1 MRKVVLALAIVLYL
15 GSAISAEEARLL
27 RFPDV
32 SADRVVFVYAG
43 DLYYAPRAG
52 GQAVQLTTDI
62 GLELFPKFSPNGD
75 QIAFTGQYDG
85 DFSVYVVPLSGGEP
99 KRLTY
104 HPGIQPVAERFG
116 PENLVMGWSHDG
128 TKVLFRSRKETMD
141 LWDGKAY
148 FVNINGGMP
157 EPLPMATA
165 GFTSLS
171 PDGNKVAYCPIA
183 RDFRTWKRYKGGMA
197 QNVWIFDL
205 NTFESKKITDWIGT
219 DNMPMWYG
227 DKIYFNSDRTGTLN
241 LYCYEIPTGE
251 TRQVTQFTDF
261 DVRWPSLG
269 KDGIAFE
276 NGGFVYVLDLPS
288 ETMHKVDIEL
298 TTDRHLVRAE
308 ITSVGDKVADYDISP
323 EGRRAVFRARGD
335 VFSVPAREGITRDL
349 TATPGVNEMVPK
361 WSPDGKWIAYLSDA
375 TGEEEFYLKSF
386 DGKETVQ
393 LTSNSDCH
401 RYEPSWSPDSK
412 KLVFSDAKARLFSID
427 IATKKM
433 TQLDKSSFSGFGGVS
448 WSPDSRYVAYSKRLE
463 NRIVAVFAYDFKDNT
478 IHQMTPGFT
487 NDYSP
492 AFDPAGKYLYF
503 ISERNFNPILGS
515 YEFTFVNNSIDDLY
529 LIVLNSKDKSP
540 FVPKDEQVAAAEE
553 EKKSKDDEEKK
564 SDDKKSK
571 DKKTDEAPAPVVIDF
586 DGIYD
591 RQVAFD
597 LPSGNYG
604 GLSAVKGAVFFV
616 SDGIYGL
623 RGKVTSDLERILCKY
638 DIEKKKKYDF
648 LEKFGGYQISAKGD
662 RMIVNQSGNYF
673 IVPTEGTKAEL
684 EDHRVDLSQIEM
696 RVDRRAEYVQMYNQV
711 WRRYRDY
718 FYDANM
724 YGVDWYKM
732 REKYAV
738 LLPYVSHRFDFTYIL
753 GELVGELCS
762 SHTYVGGGDLPK
774 VKSSGIGLLGVD
786 FEVDHQDDRIRIS
799 RILTGEN
806 WDEELRSPLQE
817 PGFGIH
823 EGDYL
828 LAINGHEITAEVNPY
843 SLTQETVGQQITLT
857 VNDKPGMD
865 GSRTVD
871 VKPIRSEEKLRY
883 YNWVLQNRNYVDSA
897 SNGRI
902 GYVHIPDMGSWGL
915 VRFTKMFYSQLRK
928 PGLILDVRY
937 NGGGFVSGLI
947 LERLRRTVEAMNTS
961 RNYAPGPDPGDGL
974 NAYMLTLQ
982 NQFSCSDGDLFPYF
996 FRQYRL
1002 GPLMGKRTWG
1012 GVIGISGID
1021 GLIDGG
1027 YYTVPQWAIY
1037 SLDGKWIMENVGVEP
1052 DIEVDSPPDREAR
1065 GFDDQL
1071 TEAVSHINKE
1081 LAEHPK
1087 TLPPPPG
1094 PPAPR

>member
-1 MRKVVLALAIVLYL
+1 MRKVVLALAIILCL
-15 GSAISAEEARLL
+15 GSALSAEEARLL

-43 DLYYAPRAG
+43 DLYYAPRTG
-52 GQAVQLTTDI
+52 GQAVQLTSDI
-62 GLELFPKFSPNGD
+62 GLELFPKFSPTGD
-75 QIAFTGQYDG
+75 KVAFTGQYDG
-85 DFSVYVVPLSGGEP
+85 DFSVYVVSIAGGEP

-128 TKVLFRSRKETMD
+128 SKVLFRSRKETMD
-141 LWDGKAY
+141 LWDGRAY
-148 FVNINGGMP
+148 FVDVNGGMP

-171 PDGNKVAYCPIA
+171 PDGDKVAYCPIA

-197 QNVWIFDL
+197 QDVWIFDL

-227 DKIYFNSDRTGTLN
+227 DRIYFNSDRTGTLN

-251 TRQVTQFTDF
+251 TRQITEFTDF

-269 KDGIAFE
+269 TDGIAFE
-276 NGGFVYVLDLPS
+276 NGGYVYVLDLPS
-288 ETMHKVDIEL
+288 ETLNKVNIDLI
-298 TTDRHLVRAE
+298 TDRHLIRTE
-308 ITSVGDKVADYDISP
+308 IASVDDRVADYDISP

-335 VFSVPAREGITRDL
+335 IFSVPAKEGITRDL
-349 TATPGVNEMVPK
+349 SATPGVNEMYPS

-375 TGEEEFYLKSF
+375 TGEEEFYIKSF
-386 DGKETVQ
+386 DGKQTIQ

-401 RYEPSWSPDSK
+401 RYEPEWSPDSK
-412 KLVFSDAKARLFSID
+412 KLVFSDAKLRLYSID
-427 IATKKM
+427 VATKQI
-433 TQLDKSSFSGFGGVS
+433 TQLDKADRSRFGNLS
-448 WSPDSRYVAYSKRLE
+448 WSGDSRYLAYAKRMD
-463 NRIVAVFAYDFKDNT
+463 NRITAIFVYDFKDNA
-478 IHQMTPGFT
+478 IHQVTPGFT
-487 NDYSP
+487 NDYNP
-492 AFDPAGKYLYF
+492 VFDPGGKYLYF
-503 ISERNFNPILGS
+503 LSERNFNPILGS

-540 FVPKDEQVAAAEE
+540 FAPKDEQVAAAEE
-553 EKKSKDDEEKK
+553 EKDAKADS
-564 SDDKKSK
+564 DKKSK
-571 DKKTDEAPAPVVIDF
+571 DKKTDETPAPVVIDF

-604 GLSAVKGAVFFV
+604 GLSAIDGAVFFV

-623 RGKVTSDLERILCKY
+623 RGKVTSGQERILHKY
-638 DIEKKKKYDF
+638 DMKEKKKYDF
-648 LEKFGGYQISAKGD
+648 LEKFGSYEISAKGD
-662 RMIVNQSGNYF
+662 RMMVSQNGGYF
-673 IVPTEGTKAEL
+673 IIPTEGKKADL
-684 EDHRVDLSQIEM
+684 EDHRLDLSKMEM
-696 RVDRRAEYVQMYNQV
+696 RVDRKAEFVQMYNQV

-718 FYDANM
+718 FYDADM
-724 YGVDWYKM
+724 HGVDWYKI

-774 VKSSGIGLLGVD
+774 VTSSGIGLLGVD
-786 FEVDHQDDRIRIS
+786 FEIDHKNDRIKIA
-799 RILTGEN
+799 RILDGEN

-817 PGFGIH
+817 PGAAIH
-823 EGDYL
+823 TGDYL

-843 SLTQETVGQQITLT
+843 SLTQKTVGEQITIT
-857 VNDKPGMD
+857 VSDKPTMD
-865 GSRTVD
+865 GARTVD
-871 VKPIRSEEKLRY
+871 IKPISSEAKLRY
-883 YNWVLQNRNYVDSA
+883 YNWVLHNRDYVDSA
-897 SNGRI
+897 SNGQI

-928 PGLILDVRY
+928 PGLIMDVRY

-947 LERLRRTVEAMNTS
+947 LERLKRTVIAMGTS

-974 NAYMLTLQ
+974 DAYMLTLQ
-982 NQFSCSDGDLFPYF
+982 NQFSCSDGDIFPYC
-996 FRQYRL
+996 FRQYKL

-1012 GVIGISGID
+1012 GVIGISGMD
-1021 GLIDGG
+1021 ALIDGG

-1037 SLDGKWIMENVGVEP
+1037 GLDGKWIMENIGVEP
-1052 DIEVDSPPDREAR
+1052 DIEVDNPPDREAR

-1071 TEAVSHINKE
+1071 TRAVDYVNNE

-1094 PPAPR
+1094 PPSPR